1 MKECITTPASVHD
14 SQVLNNLHNESDRG
28 QKIYADSAYIGQ
40 ENTLQQYDLENQ
52 ICEKGYRNKPLSE
65 ETKESNR
72 QKSKIR
78 ARVEHVFGFIEGAMH
93 GFNVRCIGIKRVTES
108 IFMTCFTYNLF
119 RFEQIARLGIK

>member
-14 SQVLNNLHNESDRG
+14 SQVLNNLLNESDRA

-65 ETKESNR
+65 EAKESNR
-72 QKSKIR
+72 QKSKIQ
-78 ARVEHVFGFIEGAMH
+78 HVFGFIEGAMH
-93 GFNVRCIGIKRVTES
+93 GFNV
-108 IFMTCFTYNLF
+108 
-119 RFEQIARLGIK
+119 

>member
-14 SQVLNNLHNESDRG
+14 SQVLNNLLNESDRG

-40 ENTLQQYDLENQ
+40 ENTLQQYGLENQ
-52 ICEKGYRNKPLSE
+52 ICEKGYRNKSLSE
-65 ETKESNR
+65 EAKESNR

-93 GFNVRCIGIKRVTES
+93 GFNV
-108 IFMTCFTYNLF
+108 
-119 RFEQIARLGIK
+119 